1 MYWVEKFLVPT
12 LKKGQTVIMD
22 NASIHKSKKVE
33 KLIEK
38 AGCVLKFLP
47 PYSPDFNPIEN
58 YWAVMKNNV
67 KKIRH
72 KYDDILDAIDETLKN
87 TKRSFV

>member
-1 MYWVEKFLVPT
+1 LLPT

-22 NASIHKSKKVE
+22 NASIHKSVQVKQ
-33 KLIEK
+33 LIEG
-38 AGCVLKFLP
+38 AGCFLKYLP

-58 YWAVMKNNV
+58 YWAVMKNNI

-72 KYDDILDAIDETLKN
+72 QFDDIVEAIDLTLAHQ
-87 TKRSFV
+87 KREFQT